1 VPTVTRLRRSER
13 RALIKDE
20 LVAAAAVVIARKGY
34 RAASVA
40 EIAAEAGYTI
50 GAIYSNFSGKR
61 ALFDAVFDRQVD
73 QQFALASVLEQP
85 GGDLAG
91 LARALLE
98 QDENGRRWW
107 LLWLELIVE
116 TQRDPTT
123 EFPLKE
129 VEARARVSIAETL
142 RQWLPDLSEDLV
154 LATALQALWR
164 GWLLG
169 ATAHGHADVEGFARS
184 IEWLVVGATAS
195 ERSRTRPSPLPG
207 VGPDQSACPDPR

>member
-20 LVAAAAVVIARKGY
+20 LVDAAAVVIARKGY
-34 RAASVA
+34 QAASVA

-61 ALFDAVFDRQVD
+61 ALFEAVFDRQVD

-85 GGDLAG
+85 GGDLAE
-91 LARALLE
+91 LARALLD

-107 LLWLELIVE
+107 LLWLELIIE
-116 TQRDPTT
+116 AQRDPTT
-123 EFPLKE
+123 EFPLKD
-129 VEARARVSIAETL
+129 VETRARASIAETL

-164 GWLLG
+164 GWFLG
-169 ATAHGHADVEGFARS
+169 AAADRQADVEGFARS
-184 IEWLVVGATAS
+184 IEWLVVGATSS
-195 ERSRTRPSPLPG
+195 ERSGTRPNDRRRP
-207 VGPDQSACPDPR
+207 

>member
-1 VPTVTRLRRSER
+1 MPTVTRLRRSER

-20 LVAAAAVVIARKGY
+20 LVTAAAVVIARKGY
-34 RAASVA
+34 QAASVA

-61 ALFDAVFDRQVD
+61 ALFEAVFDRQVD

-85 GGDLAG
+85 GGDLVG
-91 LARALLE
+91 LARALLD

-116 TQRDPTT
+116 SQPRPDYRVP
-123 EFPLKE
+123 PKGRRSP
-129 VEARARVSIAETL
+129 ARASIAETL

-169 ATAHGHADVEGFARS
+169 ATAHGQADIEGFARS
-184 IEWLVVGATAS
+184 IEWLVVGATTS
-195 ERSRTRPSPLPG
+195 GRS
-207 VGPDQSACPDPR
+207 

>member
-20 LVAAAAVVIARKGY
+20 LIDAAAVVIARKGY
-34 RAASVA
+34 QAASVA

-61 ALFDAVFDRQVD
+61 ALFEAVFDHQVD

-91 LARALLE
+91 LARALLD

-123 EFPLKE
+123 EFPLKD
-129 VEARARVSIAETL
+129 VEARARASIAETL

-154 LATALQALWR
+154 LATALQALCR

-169 ATAHGHADVEGFARS
+169 AAAHRQADVEGLTRS
-184 IEWLVVGATAS
+184 IEWLVVGATTS
-195 ERSRTRPSPLPG
+195 ERSGAR
-207 VGPDQSACPDPR
+207 PDPRRRS